1 MSHTVVKPHRV
12 SIACICSTSGAAGAE
27 PALFHTSCVKW
38 TWLFQ
43 KPATTVFPVQ
53 SMTRAS
59 DGIWTSLRL
68 PIAVMT
74 PLVVTTTAS
83 PSGVASGDA

>member
-1 MSHTVVKPHRV
+1 MCAS
-12 SIACICSTSGAAGAE
+12 STGAGAAA
-27 PALFHTSCVKW
+27 ALRHTGSVKW

-43 KPATTVFPVQ
+43 KPATTVLPVQ

-59 DGIWTSLRL
+59 AGVGTSLRL

-83 PSGVASGDA
+83 VSGAASGDA